1 MDGDS
6 ARDYSISLPRF
17 RLRCKLASDD
27 ETAWIEI
34 FRVQEGRVLTDSIGS
49 VLARAR
55 PDVQLKY
62 EAAPGSGRRVKSAAE
77 VRQELVLALNQARA
91 KAGMGSL
98 QIAEAQAYSNE
109 QLAPVFFRAQKQADV
124 TDAIALGLLAGWD
137 VQGTI
142 RDGNFYAWLEGGTT
156 DAHQLL
162 DAVLERPLA
171 RSVLLDPEARQIAI
185 GAALGAKGHG
195 LRALITTYEF
205 FRSNDGELASK
216 KLLERIVRERRGRGL
231 PHRR

>member
-1 MDGDS
+1 M
-6 ARDYSISLPRF
+6 
-17 RLRCKLASDD
+17 
-27 ETAWIEI
+27 
-34 FRVQEGRVLTDSIGS
+34 
-49 VLARAR
+49 
-55 PDVQLKY
+55 
-62 EAAPGSGRRVKSAAE
+62 
-77 VRQELVLALNQARA
+77 
-91 KAGMGSL
+91 
-98 QIAEAQAYSNE
+98 
-109 QLAPVFFRAQKQADV
+109 FFRAQKQADV

-195 LRALITTYEF
+195 LGALITTYEF

-231 PHRR
+231 PPPKMIEDARALGRATQTIKKGGSPNEALERLAREAGLQQGRGVVAHVYELVDIDRVPLPADF